1 MKVEGMDKLL
11 PGTKASRPILPRVR
25 LRGLGLRASERVL
38 MLLLVD
44 LALLVASLVLAV
56 VVRTEWLNSV
66 DAFFA
71 LWRWWL
77 TLAILW
83 WVVAQFLEVYDLARA
98 AIAPQSMLAAGG
110 AAAITVALYHAI
122 PVFTPPLLSRG
133 LSLIFMLAAV
143 GSVMIWR
150 GVYAVL
156 FVQPAFET
164 RLLVVGAGTAGRAL
178 ARTFH
183 RDDEEGALN
192 PYRGTG
198 YRIVGFLDDDPDK
211 PAGSR
216 VAGLPVL
223 GSIEGLVAQA
233 KQLKPDMIVLAITH
247 RHTMSQGAFDA
258 LVECR
263 ALGYQVTTMTDVY
276 ERALG
281 RVPVEHVGRN
291 IPAVLPVDDRG
302 PADRLYWAAKRIGDV
317 ILSAVFLLPMAVVI
331 PLVLLLN
338 LLGNRGPLFYRQVRV
353 GRGGRPFTVNKFRTM
368 LPDAEGATGAVWA
381 AQDDPRVTP
390 VGRFLRKARID
401 ELPQLLN
408 VLRGEMSLIGPRPER
423 PEFVDSLAQVI
434 PYYRARH
441 AVRPG
446 ISGWAQVRYGYGNT
460 IEDARTKLEY
470 DLYYVRPRAYLGAL
484 IVLKTITT
492 TMLKLRGR

>member
-1 MKVEGMDKLL
+1 MDKLL
-11 PGTKASRPILPRVR
+11 PGASAKRATIPRIR
-25 LRGLGLRASERVL
+25 LKGLGLRASERVL
-38 MLLLVD
+38 MLLLAD
-44 LALLVASLVLAV
+44 MALLVASLVVAV
-56 VVRTEWLNSV
+56 TVRTDWLNSV
-66 DAFFA
+66 SDFVA

-77 TLAILW
+77 TLAIVW
-83 WVVAQFLEVYDLARA
+83 WVVAQFLEVYDLPRA

-110 AAAITVALYHAI
+110 AAAVTVLLYHTI

-143 GSVMIWR
+143 GSIMIWR
-150 GVYAVL
+150 GLYAVL

-164 RLLVVGAGTAGRAL
+164 RLLVVGAGTAGQAL
-178 ARTFH
+178 ARLFH
-183 RDDEEGALN
+183 REEEGSLN

-198 YRIVGFLDDDPDK
+198 YRVVGFVDDDPAK
-211 PAGSR
+211 LGVSQ
-216 VAGLPVL
+216 VGGVPVL
-223 GSIEGLVAQA
+223 GPTGDLPQVARRLEPDLV
-233 KQLKPDMIVLAITH
+233 VLAITH

-258 LVECR
+258 LVACR
-263 ALGYQVTTMTDVY
+263 GLGYQVTTMAEVY

-291 IPAVLPVDDRG
+291 IPSVLPIGVRG
-302 PADRLYWAAKRIGDV
+302 PGERIYEAAKRGGDV
-317 ILSAVFLLPMAVVI
+317 LLAGTFLPLLAAIV
-331 PLVLLLN
+331 PLVALLN
-338 LLGNRGPLFYRQVRV
+338 LLGNRGPLFYRQTRV

-368 LPDAEGATGAVWA
+368 LPDAEGMTGAVWA
-381 AQDDPRVTP
+381 AEDDPRVTP

-423 PEFVDSLAQVI
+423 PEFVDALAQEI

-460 IEDARTKLEY
+460 VDDARTKLEY
-470 DLYYVRPRAYLGAL
+470 DLYYVRHAGLYLDAL
-484 IVLKTITT
+484 IVLKTLA
-492 TMLKLRGR
+492 TMLKLQGR